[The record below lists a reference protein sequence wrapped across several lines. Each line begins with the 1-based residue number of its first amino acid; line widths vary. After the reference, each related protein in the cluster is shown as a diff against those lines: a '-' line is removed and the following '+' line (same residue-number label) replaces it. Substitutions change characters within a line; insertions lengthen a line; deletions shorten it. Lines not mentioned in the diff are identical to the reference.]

1 MEIGG
6 CKEST
11 ISISIS
17 GVSKVILNFLLL
29 LFVAAIREMYKVKP
43 ADYKPI
49 PTLVETE
56 RWKVKGGKPSHEDGQ
71 FDAKKGK
78 QHGNALRD
86 DHVEPTVSTFLQLAD
101 DEFYDVPEDS
111 SWEQDHDAE
120 LESQSVQNESE
131 GTSDED
137 KVRLQQVS
145 ASQTILHVPFVLC
158 RMSNMSHYSIIG
170 LFFKSWFFP
179 FIEVWVSN

>member
-6 CKEST
+6 WKEST

-17 GVSKVILNFLLL
+17 GVSEVILNFLLL

-56 RWKVKGGKPSHEDGQ
+56 RWKVKGGKPALEDGQ
-71 FDAKKGK
+71 FDAKEGK

-86 DHVEPTVSTFLQLAD
+86 DHVEPKVSTFLQLAD

-111 SWEQDHDAE
+111 SWEQDHDPE
-120 LESQSVQNESE
+120 LESQNVQNESE

-145 ASQTILHVPFVLC
+145 ASQTILHSFLCFVGC
-158 RMSNMSHYSIIG
+158 QT
-170 LFFKSWFFP
+170 
-179 FIEVWVSN
+179 